1 MGKLGTWVHNANCCN
16 INVSG
21 TIHGGERFAERGFTK
36 TRIEEMVNDYTE
48 KGYQPGGATVYI
60 KKKNDGSYDVIVINK
75 DNELITAVG
84 GNESRQKLPN
94 RAAVMKMLKNHG
106 GFSGIPVD

>member
-1 MGKLGTWVHNANCCN
+1 MVDYKALYHFNQLLCIC
-16 INVSG
+16 SCK
-21 TIHGGERFAERGFTK
+21 GF
-36 TRIEEMVNDYTE
+36 DYTE